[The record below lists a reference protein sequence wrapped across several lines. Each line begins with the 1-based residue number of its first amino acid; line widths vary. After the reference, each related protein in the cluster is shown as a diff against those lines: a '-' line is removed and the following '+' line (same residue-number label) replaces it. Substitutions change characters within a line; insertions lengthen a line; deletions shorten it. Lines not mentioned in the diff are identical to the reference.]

1 MSGQL
6 LIYVRAK
13 TSDALPGRTSGF
25 ITICMDCA
33 GSPLLI
39 ANFDVPCSCRFIFAF
54 GGAGLF
60 TFLTAATGLA
70 GVGWNSRWL
79 LGTYSVLIVIM
90 LLVQAAVAITLF
102 ADDSWRK
109 YLPPDQTGE
118 FHRVRSCIL
127 LMPVLH
133 ALLINISSSAQLHAW
148 LTQTW
153 PLSSASVSCCKV

>member
-1 MSGQL
+1 MS
-6 LIYVRAK
+6 R
-13 TSDALPGRTSGF
+13 
-25 ITICMDCA
+25 
-33 GSPLLI
+33 
-39 ANFDVPCSCRFIFAF
+39 RFIFAF

-79 LGTYSVLIVIM
+79 LGTYSVLLVIM

-118 FHRVRSCIL
+118 FHKVQHTLISFLAGSGCCSIDL
-127 LMPVLH
+127 SKCPVAH
-133 ALLINISSSAQLHAW
+133 QGWQQN
-148 LTQTW
+148 
-153 PLSSASVSCCKV
+153 

>member
-1 MSGQL
+1 M
-6 LIYVRAK
+6 
-13 TSDALPGRTSGF
+13 AL
-25 ITICMDCA
+25 M
-33 GSPLLI
+33 
-39 ANFDVPCSCRFIFAF
+39 CRFIFAF

-79 LGTYSVLIVIM
+79 LGIYSVLIVIM

-118 FHRVRSCIL
+118 FHKVLTCPDLGMPYTVCSSGLSPGSAIPL
-127 LMPVLH
+127 LSRLTAVSGFNS
-133 ALLINISSSAQLHAW
+133 ALR
-148 LTQTW
+148 
-153 PLSSASVSCCKV
+153 

>member
-1 MSGQL
+1 MS
-6 LIYVRAK
+6 R
-13 TSDALPGRTSGF
+13 
-25 ITICMDCA
+25 
-33 GSPLLI
+33 
-39 ANFDVPCSCRFIFAF
+39 RFIFAF

-79 LGTYSVLIVIM
+79 LGTYSVLLVIM

-118 FHRVRSCIL
+118 FHKVQHTSFTSFPAPDVALRTCPGALWHTRPSSRSDL
-127 LMPVLH
+127 LP
-133 ALLINISSSAQLHAW
+133 N
-148 LTQTW
+148 
-153 PLSSASVSCCKV
+153 LSRLMIGQ

>member
-1 MSGQL
+1 MCNSL
-6 LIYVRAK
+6 LL
-13 TSDALPGRTSGF
+13 TSH
-25 ITICMDCA
+25 
-33 GSPLLI
+33 I
-39 ANFDVPCSCRFIFAF
+39 ACTCRFIFAF

-79 LGTYSVLIVIM
+79 LGIYSVLIVIM

-118 FHRVRSCIL
+118 FHKVRFSAL
-127 LMPVLH
+127 AMPPHVY
-133 ALLINISSSAQLHAW
+133 SAYHLE
-148 LTQTW
+148 L
-153 PLSSASVSCCKV
+153 LSSPTGLLTSPWG